1 MLYTAV
7 NVFFFSNF
15 RSVSFSNKNTS
26 SHLVRKIKQVLK
38 YDSLN
43 KEESLRQK
51 EKKENLELISI
62 FKQLKNNSK
71 NIN

>member
-1 MLYTAV
+1 
-7 NVFFFSNF
+7 
-15 RSVSFSNKNTS
+15 
-26 SHLVRKIKQVLK
+26 LK

-71 NIN
+71 NINQNKSLNHLNKNWKFPYKLELKNNN

>member
-7 NVFFFSNF
+7 NVFFSNF